1 MVQHACGGAKGVI
14 GRRHFLAM
22 AGASMAAR
30 PARAA
35 APADLRAEVLRTW
48 YRLILE
54 LVRHTPTY
62 SPPVAARAFAYTALV
77 AYEAVASAGGP
88 LRSLAGQVRALPL
101 APPREPGDHAE
112 AVVLNAAMESAVEV
126 FFANTGPTGQRAKGA
141 LSRQMG
147 SLAGEGVAEDVI
159 ARSRACGI
167 AIAEAIVAAS
177 TDDGGAVV
185 ENLGFPMEWTRATA
199 PGAWVPT
206 SAVRLQQA
214 PLLPHWGTN
223 RPLVLADG
231 EACPLP
237 PPPAYSEEPGSAF
250 HAEAMEVREVAR
262 ALTPEQKLIARFWSD
277 DPMLSPTPP
286 GHWIAIVLQI
296 AERDALPV
304 ERTVDALV
312 RLGIAVS
319 DGFIVCWRDK
329 FRYDLI
335 RPVTYI
341 NRLID
346 PEWEPLLITPPFPE
360 YPSGHSTQSGAA
372 AEVLTHVFGDPFP
385 FTDST
390 HEDEGLPPRDFPGF
404 WAAAEEAGISRLY
417 GGIHFRAA
425 IELGLEQGAC
435 VGRAVNRLVTW
446 A

>member
-1 MVQHACGGAKGVI
+1 MI
-14 GRRHFLAM
+14 SRRRFIAL
-22 AGASMAAR
+22 AGAS
-30 PARAA
+30 A
-35 APADLRAEVLRTW
+35 APWPAFGAAGTDARAEVLGTW
-48 YRLILE
+48 YRMILE

-88 LRSLAGQVRALPL
+88 LRSLAGQVRALPP

-112 AVVLNAAMESAVEV
+112 AAVLNAAMERAVEV
-126 FFANTGPTGQRAKGA
+126 FFANTGPTGQRAKAAIARQLGA
-141 LSRQMG
+141 
-147 SLAGEGVAEDVI
+147 LAGEGVAEDVL

-167 AIAEAIVAAS
+167 AIAEGIIAAS
-177 TDDGGAVV
+177 ADDGGAVV
-185 ENLGFPMEWTRATA
+185 ENLGFPMEWTLRTA
-199 PGAWVPT
+199 PDAWVPT
-206 SAVRLQQA
+206 SDIRLQQA

-250 HAEAMEVREVAR
+250 HAEAMEVLEATR
-262 ALTPEQKLIARFWSD
+262 AATAEQKLIARFWSD

-286 GHWIAIVLQI
+286 GHWIAIVFQI

-341 NRLID
+341 NRVID

-372 AEVLTHVFGDPFP
+372 AEALTHVFGDPFP
-385 FTDST
+385 VTDST
-390 HEDEGLPPRDFPGF
+390 HEDDGLPPRDFPSF
-404 WAAAEEAGISRLY
+404 WAAAE
-417 GGIHFRAA
+417 
-425 IELGLEQGAC
+425 
-435 VGRAVNRLVTW
+435 
-446 A
+446 